1 MKENKDEGRIEII
14 EKDNIEEEYKEDLPH
29 GTVVYCRGTE
39 GTGSFY
45 GIVYEEGVL
54 ELPYGSNAYIRTN
67 EGIRLGDK
75 ISYWVIERVCKNV
88 KLIINNSEV
97 S

>member
-1 MKENKDEGRIEII
+1 MEDRDEGRIEII
-14 EKDNIEEEYKEDLPH
+14 EKDNIEEEYKEDLPY
-29 GTVVYCRGTE
+29 GTVVYCRGTG

-45 GIVYEEGVL
+45 GIVYSEGVL
-54 ELPYGSNAYIRTN
+54 ELPYGSNAYIHTK
-67 EGIRLGDK
+67 EGIRLGDM
-75 ISYWVIERVCKNV
+75 ISYWRIERVCKNV

>member
-1 MKENKDEGRIEII
+1 MKENRDEGRIEII
-14 EKDNIEEEYKEDLPH
+14 EKGNIEKEYKEDLPH
-29 GTVVYCRGTE
+29 GTVVYCKGTGGTE
-39 GTGSFY
+39 SFY
-45 GIVYEEGVL
+45 GIVYEKGVL

-67 EGIRLGDK
+67 KGIHLGDM
-75 ISYWVIERVCKNV
+75 ISYWRIERVCKNV

>member
-1 MKENKDEGRIEII
+1 MEDRNVGRMKII
-14 EKDNIEEEYKEDLPH
+14 DKSDIEEEKKEELPY
-29 GTVVYCRGTE
+29 GTIVYCRGTE

-54 ELPYGSNAYIRTN
+54 ELPYGSNAYIYTR
-67 EGIRLGDK
+67 EGIHLGDM
-75 ISYWVIERVCKNV
+75 ISYWRIERVCKNV

-97 S
+97 L

>member
-1 MKENKDEGRIEII
+1 MEDRDAVRIEII
-14 EKDNIEEEYKEDLPH
+14 DRSNIEEEYMEDLPH
-29 GTVVYCRGTE
+29 GTVAYCRGTS

-45 GIVYEEGVL
+45 GIVYSEGVL

-67 EGIRLGDK
+67 EGIHLGDM
-75 ISYWVIERVCKNV
+75 ISYWRIERVCKNV
-88 KLIINNSEV
+88 KLIINDSEV

>member
-1 MKENKDEGRIEII
+1 MKENEDEGRMEII

-45 GIVYEEGVL
+45 GIVYAEGVL

-67 EGIRLGDK
+67 GGIRLGDM
-75 ISYWVIERVCKNV
+75 ISYWKIERVCKNV